1 MLTNTFSEES
11 SGFWTEI
18 KLIMLEKYLERF
30 TTASSK
36 RAKSTLYLDLFAGS
50 ADHTLTDDPSYRF
63 SGSVIRAIETQ
74 PKFSSLRF
82 FEKDQRKAEALI
94 KTLHE
99 RYPNDRRYDI
109 VVGDCNQNIHSTLRQ
124 LKQNNLHLSPSFAF
138 IDPYALQVEWST
150 LSAISNFRE
159 RPRHKSKRYKTEL
172 WILFSDSTIPRLAGH
187 DRKKGTDLSRYI
199 TDFYGSE
206 AWRAIEE
213 KREVN
218 GDTGMSASEARALYV
233 DLFRHRLN
241 YDLGYETTFALHIGD
256 TVRKP
261 LYTMIFA
268 TDHDAGVNIMRSV
281 YYNACDL
288 FASQRGYMRS
298 FQQRQQRESSGVPN
312 LFDVMPTDLPIAPL
326 PYEKFQIR
334 EPVLPNWLQERIDW

>member
-1 MLTNTFSEES
+1 MLTSTASKEP

-18 KLIMLEKYLERF
+18 KLIMLERYLAQF
-30 TTASSK
+30 TTASQQ
-36 RAKSTLYLDLFAGS
+36 ALSTLYLDLFAGS

-74 PKFSSLRF
+74 PQFSSLRF

-94 KTLHE
+94 KTLYE

-109 VVGDCNQNIHSTLRQ
+109 VVGDCNQTIHSTLRQ

-138 IDPYALQVEWST
+138 IDPYALQIKWGT
-150 LSAISNFRE
+150 LTAISNFRK
-159 RPRHKSKRYKTEL
+159 RPMHKRRKYKTEM

-213 KREVN
+213 KREIN
-218 GDTGMSASEARALYV
+218 GNAGMSASEARALYV
-233 DLFRHRLN
+233 DLFRHRLH
-241 YDLGYETTFALHIGD
+241 YDLGYKTTFALHIGD

-268 TDHDAGVNIMRSV
+268 TDHYAGDNIMRSV
-281 YYNACDL
+281 YDSACDL
-288 FASQRGYMRS
+288 FATRRGYINDI
-298 FQQRQQRESSGVPN
+298 QQRRQRESSGTLN
-312 LFDVMPTDLPIAPL
+312 LFDVMSEDLPIRPM
-326 PYEKFQIR
+326 PYEDFQAK
-334 EPVLPNWLQERIDW
+334 ELALPDWLQERIDW